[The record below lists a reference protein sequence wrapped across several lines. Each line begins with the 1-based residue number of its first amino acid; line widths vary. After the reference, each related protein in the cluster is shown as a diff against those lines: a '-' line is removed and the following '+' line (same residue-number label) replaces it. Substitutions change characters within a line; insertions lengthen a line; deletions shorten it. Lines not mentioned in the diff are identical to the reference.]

1 MALAGDTP
9 DIFHSDQW
17 CQFTSVDFVTR
28 LQADE
33 INLNWSVRKQCYDN
47 ILVERLWR
55 TDKYEEVY
63 LHAYIDGWDAELS
76 LVRFLWRYCYLMLHS
91 SLGCRTPHKVYI

>member
-63 LHAYIDGWDAELS
+63 LHAYIDVEILLS
-76 LVRFLWRYCYLMLHS
+76 NATQLTGMQNS
-91 SLGCRTPHKVYI
+91 P